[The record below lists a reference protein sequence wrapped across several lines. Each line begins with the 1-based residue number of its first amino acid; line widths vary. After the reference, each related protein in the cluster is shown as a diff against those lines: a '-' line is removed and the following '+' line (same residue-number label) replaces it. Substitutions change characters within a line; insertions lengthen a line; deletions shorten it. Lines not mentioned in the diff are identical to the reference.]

1 MPEYYKDYLNVFDR
15 KESNKLPLYRPF
27 DYKCQ
32 GTDAGQVMNKNNNYE
47 DSYDT
52 GGACCMRQDPRE
64 LVLMGQVGRAW
75 QGHLEP

>member
-1 MPEYYKDYLNVFDR
+1 
-15 KESNKLPLYRPF
+15 
-27 DYKCQ
+27 
-32 GTDAGQVMNKNNNYE
+32 MNKNNNYE